1 MVLCGSSLTGAGG
14 PSGGR
19 LGLRVE
25 ERVRQSLAT
34 QIRRLEGARGGRRAR
49 ASRLGVAVGLALTV
63 SAAALG
69 GLGGLGATASATNT
83 RALTTGH
90 HPAHHRTVSVPA
102 ADLGISVPNTWARYQ
117 MTKQRLSEIVNSL
130 HANAYTEAAL
140 SEIEGSLGQ
149 SIKFFA
155 IDPVTGQDLLVL
167 VLPVPAGATLSER
180 RSQVTSGLQA
190 QGATFYASRTQV
202 ARKQAVRI
210 DVSTTGVSTK
220 GHPVTGGQAQFYVLE
235 GSNAVA
241 VDISRASSA
250 TIDTIVGS
258 ARFTH

>member
-69 GLGGLGATASATNT
+69 GLGGTASATNT

-102 ADLGISVPNTWARYQ
+102 ADLRISVPNTWARYQ

-130 HANAYTEAAL
+130 HGNACTEAAL

-167 VLPVPAGATLSER
+167 VLPVPAGATLSEL
-180 RSQVTSGLQA
+180 RSQVTSALQA
-190 QGATFYASRTQV
+190 EGATFYASRTQV

-241 VDISRASSA
+241 VDISRASAA